1 MCSSASNATRRH
13 SKSENTSENNQ
24 NDSVLNHDKELA
36 SLGLSPIDKKKLLK
50 NSMELN
56 ENQKGA
62 DQVIA
67 NDSLIMASQF
77 NVSSVN
83 YRLLN

>member
-1 MCSSASNATRRH
+1 MWSSASNATRGH

-36 SLGLSPIDKKKLLK
+36 LGLSPIDKNKLLK

-56 ENQKGA
+56 EIQKGA

-67 NDSLIMASQF
+67 NDFLIMANQF
-77 NVSSVN
+77 NVGSVN
-83 YRLLN
+83 YQLLN

>member
-1 MCSSASNATRRH
+1 MCSSASNATRGH

-50 NSMELN
+50 KSMELN

-67 NDSLIMASQF
+67 NDSLIIANQL
-77 NVSSVN
+77 NISSVN
-83 YRLLN
+83 YLLLN

>member
-1 MCSSASNATRRH
+1 MCSSASNATRGH

-50 NSMELN
+50 KSMELN

-67 NDSLIMASQF
+67 NDSLIIA
-77 NVSSVN
+77 NKLNISSVN
-83 YRLLN
+83 YLLLN